1 MDTANLIVKLFV
13 YKKYDIGEIRERSDD
28 IWRDDTVQ
36 IHINHGKTGVI
47 LRKATIYSKRRY
59 SEGLYMV
66 NRLYLCF
73 CGRLFWDTKMEE
85 EGLPYFG

>member
-59 SEGLYMV
+59 SEGRYMV
-66 NRLYLCF
+66 NRL
-73 CGRLFWDTKMEE
+73 
-85 EGLPYFG
+85 